1 MIDFTKLTS
10 DKPIFFTSDTHF
22 NHANIIKFCG
32 RPYESVEEMN
42 KDIIERWNNKVPE
55 NGIVFHLGDFAF
67 GGSDIWNN
75 TRKRLNGTVYLIEGN
90 HDIKQN
96 GQTKY
101 NLFEGVFKQL
111 VIKIDCQFILLNHY
125 PFLCYASRERGTWQ
139 LFGHVHSGPNSNK
152 GIDVPRLQYLYPTQ
166 YDVGVDNNNFT
177 PISYSEVREKI
188 IKQCTSTE

>member
-1 MIDFTKLTS
+1 M
-10 DKPIFFTSDTHF
+10 
-22 NHANIIKFCG
+22 
-32 RPYESVEEMN
+32 
-42 KDIIERWNNKVPE
+42 IIERWNNKVPE

-111 VIKIDCQFILLNHY
+111 VIKIDCQFILLNH
-125 PFLCYASRERGTWQ
+125 Q
-139 LFGHVHSGPNSNK
+139 
-152 GIDVPRLQYLYPTQ
+152 I
-166 YDVGVDNNNFT
+166 
-177 PISYSEVREKI
+177 
-188 IKQCTSTE
+188 